1 MNVSLQGRAVRCRSD
16 IVRERQGFLLHP
28 VGGLPYATT
37 GVPLLL
43 NPVAGVAL
51 NEGAKSMSSTYPPSP

>member
-1 MNVSLQGRAVRCRSD
+1 MRCRSD

-37 GVPLLL
+37 GVLTGVLLLL

-51 NEGAKSMSSTYPPSP
+51 NEGAKSMSSTYPPSL